1 MPRGGRRPGAGA
13 PRGNLNALNGG
24 ARSRRLGA
32 VLAALLS
39 EPEIRQIILGLLLGG
54 EEAHREFREL
64 VVTSARVL
72 YERPVNEELRE
83 LANRAAAAHIERL
96 GAVGIH
102 DAVLRYRGQLGF
114 EDLLPAADPAPA
126 ARRDNPVFREF
137 CRLLL
142 DIDPAGSLRRNQSTA
157 IPSRPSSLNLKPK
170 KKLMPSAMQSNNQT
184 RITTHLRNPR
194 SLPDDPFCE
203 FCEFC
208 G

>member
-13 PRGNLNALNGG
+13 PKGNLNALNRG

-72 YERPVNEELRE
+72 YERPVNEKLRD
-83 LANRAAAAHIERL
+83 LANRVATAHIEKL
-96 GAVGIH
+96 GAVGIRE
-102 DAVLRYRGQLGF
+102 AVLRYRGQLGF
-114 EDLLPAADPAPA
+114 EDLLPATDPAPA

-137 CRLLL
+137 CRILL
-142 DIDPAGSLRRNQSTA
+142 DIDPAKLPSTQSINGASLA
-157 IPSRPSSLNLKPK
+157 ALIPESEAQK
-170 KKLMPSAMQSNNQT
+170 K
-184 RITTHLRNPR
+184 
-194 SLPDDPFCE
+194 
-203 FCEFC
+203 
-208 G
+208 